1 MEEIKMEFERY
12 YLDLFEML
20 NSTCKNISSGRFE
33 QSDANKLFELSKMN
47 RYPSL
52 LAELAESFG
61 MMLVRVEAR
70 EFERS
75 QFIQELEE
83 AKAKLEDYSQ
93 GLEKQLRE
101 CSAHKSKRD

>member
-1 MEEIKMEFERY
+1 MDLERY

-20 NSTCKNISSGRFE
+20 NSSCKKIAAGKYE
-33 QSDANKLFELSKMN
+33 KADADKLFELAKKG

-61 MMLVRVEAR
+61 MMLVKVEAR
-70 EFERS
+70 EFELS
-75 QFIQELEE
+75 KIIEELEM

-93 GLEKQLRE
+93 GLERHLEE
-101 CSAHKSKRD
+101 CCPEE

>member
-1 MEEIKMEFERY
+1 MVFERY

-20 NSTCKNISSGRFE
+20 NSTCKKIAAG
-33 QSDANKLFELSKMN
+33 QYKKSDADRLFELAKKG
-47 RYPSL
+47 RYPGL

-61 MMLVRVEAR
+61 MMLVKVEAR

-75 QFIQELEE
+75 QIIEELEE

-93 GLEKQLRE
+93 GLERHLEE
-101 CSAHKSKRD
+101 CCPEE

>member
-1 MEEIKMEFERY
+1 MDLERY

-20 NSTCKNISSGRFE
+20 NSACKKIAAGKYE
-33 QSDANKLFELSKMN
+33 KSDAEKLFELAKKG

-61 MMLVRVEAR
+61 MMLVKVEAR
-70 EFERS
+70 EFELS
-75 QFIQELEE
+75 KIIEELEM

-93 GLEKQLRE
+93 GLEKHLEE
-101 CSAHKSKRD
+101 CCPEE

>member
-1 MEEIKMEFERY
+1 MELERF

-20 NSTCKNISSGRFE
+20 NSTSKKIAAGQYE
-33 QSDANKLFELSKMN
+33 KSDADRLFEFAKKG

-61 MMLVRVEAR
+61 MMLVKVEAR

-75 QFIQELEE
+75 QMIEELKE
-83 AKAKLEDYSQ
+83 AKTKLEDYSQ
-93 GLEKQLRE
+93 GLEKHLRN
-101 CSAHKSKRD
+101 AVQKSKW

>member
-1 MEEIKMEFERY
+1 MVFERY

-20 NSTCKNISSGRFE
+20 NSACKKIARGNYE
-33 QSDANKLFELSKMN
+33 KSDADKLFELAKTG

-52 LAELAESFG
+52 LVELAESFG
-61 MMLVRVEAR
+61 MMLVKVEAR

-75 QFIQELEE
+75 QIIEELEK

-93 GLEKQLRE
+93 KLEKQIEE
-101 CSAHKSKRD
+101 C